1 MITPVTLR
9 LVDESARFALKFS
22 CPDCVHYDPRAAACG
37 NGYPAEPHLEP
48 ALEDRSEVVFCKE
61 FELG

>member
-9 LVDESARFALKFS
+9 LLEESARFGLKFS
-22 CPDCVHYDPRAAACG
+22 CCDCVHFEPEKAICA
-37 NGYPAEPHLEP
+37 NGYPAEAHREAGLDGR
-48 ALEDRSEVVFCKE
+48 AEVVFCKE